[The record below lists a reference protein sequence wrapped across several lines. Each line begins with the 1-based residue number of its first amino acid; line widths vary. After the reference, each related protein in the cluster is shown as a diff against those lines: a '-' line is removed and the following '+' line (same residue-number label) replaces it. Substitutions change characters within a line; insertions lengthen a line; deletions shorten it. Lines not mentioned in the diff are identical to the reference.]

1 MKDKM
6 HVINNETVTLK
17 ISRAHVIRL
26 MQACTAVSDMFPD
39 DKENSR
45 KMWEKIREEVKEQL
59 GIHDLKALEKGW
71 RE

>member
-1 MKDKM
+1 MKDNM
-6 HVINNETVTLK
+6 HIINNETVTLK
-17 ISRAHVIRL
+17 IRRAHVIRL